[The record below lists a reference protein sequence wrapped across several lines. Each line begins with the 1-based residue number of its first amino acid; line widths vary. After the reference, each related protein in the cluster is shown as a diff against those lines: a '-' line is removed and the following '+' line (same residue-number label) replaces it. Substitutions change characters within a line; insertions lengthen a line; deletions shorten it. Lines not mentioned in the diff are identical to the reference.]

1 MKHGDK
7 EKAKAVKSSQ
17 ASAAKK
23 ASSQGGKSGGKEAV
37 QAGGKTGKGKKQ
49 QAGAEKSSPVP
60 KKVAASPK
68 EEAAAAKGKGG
79 KQAGAGQAG
88 AGQAG
93 EVPGAFTNPVISNA
107 FKHTVKKY
115 PNALRKLT
123 D

>member
-7 EKAKAVKSSQ
+7 DKAKAVKSSQ

-23 ASSQGGKSGGKEAV
+23 ASSKGGKSGGKEAV
-37 QAGGKTGKGKKQ
+37 QTGGETGKGKKQ
-49 QAGAEKSSPVP
+49 QAGAEEGSPVP
-60 KKVAASPK
+60 KK
-68 EEAAAAKGKGG
+68 AAAPSKEDGAGAKGKGG
-79 KQAGAGQAG
+79 KQAGAS
-88 AGQAG
+88 QAG
-93 EVPGAFTNPVISNA
+93 EIPGAFTNPVISTA